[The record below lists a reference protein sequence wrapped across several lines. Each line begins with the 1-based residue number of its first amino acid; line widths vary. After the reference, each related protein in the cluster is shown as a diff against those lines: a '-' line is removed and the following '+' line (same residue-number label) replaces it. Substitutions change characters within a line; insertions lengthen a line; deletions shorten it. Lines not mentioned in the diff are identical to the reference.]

1 MGYGAWEGG
10 VHDGVS
16 LCFFCGHRRAG
27 GPCTVC
33 GYAAVVER
41 AYDSTRACPRERFV
55 CFFSRAGI
63 SAHEHRGG
71 HHGFMEILLGPESS
85 LTRKKSRFMEILL
98 DPRVVFQRKK
108 KSRFRFFWQ
117 LWGE

>member
-16 LCFFCGHRRAG
+16 LCFFRGHRRAG
-27 GPCTVC
+27 GACTVC

-41 AYDSTRACPRERFV
+41 ASDSTRASPRERFV

-63 SAHEHRGG
+63 SAPEHRGG
-71 HHGFMEILLGPESS
+71 IMGSWRYCWTREFVNKEKVTIHGNLAGPESCFFKE
-85 LTRKKSRFMEILL
+85 RKKLRLRFLCY
-98 DPRVVFQRKK
+98 F
-108 KSRFRFFWQ
+108 
-117 LWGE
+117 GG